1 MIKVQNSEKTGVRI
15 GALIALAG
23 LALMVLPS
31 LFGVDMMSLGY
42 ALGFFGLFLLISGL
56 ITALIFRAR
65 VRAMDRLL
73 AGDKVLAHWTYQEFE
88 GQQQVETEYK
98 RLTERNRSL
107 YLVMVFWFV
116 LIGGVFVVADYVRN
130 EEVNGL
136 FIGLMLG
143 CLLIVSI
150 AAFLAPILWRRGA
163 SKASR
168 QVIISRNGVV
178 MNDALHSWKG
188 PLERLA
194 GVEYRQDPD
203 GPALVF
209 SIRYFSRIEPV
220 TGSLETVVVP
230 VPPGEQEAAR
240 RVVSTLSPTV

>member
-1 MIKVQNSEKTGVRI
+1 VQNKERTGVWI

-31 LFGVDMMSLGY
+31 LLGVDMMSLGY

-65 VRAMDRLL
+65 VRTMDRLL
-73 AGDKVLAHWTYQEFE
+73 AGEEVLARWTYQEFE

-98 RLTERNRSL
+98 RMIGRNRSI

-116 LIGGVFVVADYVRN
+116 LIGGAFVVADYVRN

-136 FIGLMLG
+136 FVGLMLG
-143 CLLIVSI
+143 CLFIVSVV
-150 AAFLAPILWRRGA
+150 AFLAPIVWRRGA

-178 MNDALHSWKG
+178 MNGALHSWKG
-188 PLERLA
+188 PLERLV
-194 GVEYRQDPD
+194 GVEYKDLD

-209 SIRYFSRIEPV
+209 SIRYPSRIEPV
-220 TGSLETVVVP
+220 TGSIETVIVP
-230 VPPGEQEAAR
+230 VPLGEQEAAR
-240 RVVSTLSPTV
+240 RVVSSLGTTV

>member
-1 MIKVQNSEKTGVRI
+1 MIKVQNNEKTGVWI

-23 LALMVLPS
+23 LALMFLPG
-31 LFGVDMMSLGY
+31 LLGVDMMNLGY
-42 ALGFFGLFLLISGL
+42 ALAFLGLFLLITGL
-56 ITALIFRAR
+56 ITALLFWARAR
-65 VRAMDRLL
+65 TMDRLL
-73 AGDKVLAHWTYQEFE
+73 AGQEVLACWTYQEFE

-98 RLTERNRSL
+98 RVTERNRGL

-116 LIGGVFVVADYVRN
+116 LIGGIFVGVDYVRN
-130 EEVNGL
+130 EEFNGL
-136 FIGLMLG
+136 FIGLFFGCML
-143 CLLIVSI
+143 LLGAV
-150 AAFLAPILWRRGA
+150 AFLAPILWRRGA

-188 PLERLA
+188 PLEQLV
-194 GVEYRQDPD
+194 GVEYSQDPD

-209 SIRYFSRIEPV
+209 SIRYPSRIEP
-220 TGSLETVVVP
+220 TGSTETVIVP

-240 RVVSTLSPTV
+240 RVVSSLGPMI